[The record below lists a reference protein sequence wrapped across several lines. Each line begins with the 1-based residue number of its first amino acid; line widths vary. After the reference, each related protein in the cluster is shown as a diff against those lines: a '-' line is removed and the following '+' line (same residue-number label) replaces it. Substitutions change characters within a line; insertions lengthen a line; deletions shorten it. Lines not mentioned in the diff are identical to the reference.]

1 MGEPLEASSAAPPGL
16 PSAECLQ
23 HMPGAGDAVGT
34 ARFPLSQHLSATRG
48 RAEHEKKAVYL
59 YCLGCYGSGCL
70 GSCPEEGGPD
80 WGDLG
85 GK

>member
-34 ARFPLSQHLSATRG
+34 SHSPSICLPHGGEQSTKRKQFICIVLVATEAG
-48 RAEHEKKAVYL
+48 A
-59 YCLGCYGSGCL
+59 
-70 GSCPEEGGPD
+70 
-80 WGDLG
+80 
-85 GK
+85 